1 MSSDV
6 AHVIVVTS
14 YMDTSSEVGHVIAIY
29 SWAIATCKIGCPMEI
44 LVALATGQLLIFFPV
59 LLW

>member
-14 YMDTSSEVGHVIAIY
+14 YMDMSSEVGHGIAIY
-29 SWAIATCKIGCPMEI
+29 SWAIATCKIGCPMEM
-44 LVALATGQLLIFFPV
+44 LVALATGRLLIFFPV
-59 LLW
+59 LL